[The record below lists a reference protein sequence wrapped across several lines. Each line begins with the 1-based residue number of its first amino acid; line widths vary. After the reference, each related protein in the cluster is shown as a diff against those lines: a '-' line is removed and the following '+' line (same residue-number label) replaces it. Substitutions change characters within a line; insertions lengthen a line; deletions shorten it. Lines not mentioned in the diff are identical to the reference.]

1 MTKAPQ
7 TGPLPTRSERLRGQL
22 ALAVSIVGIGSA
34 FIFVRRSE
42 VDPTATLMLR
52 MLAASMMIG
61 AVLAPRSAAVRVRD
75 IRGRDVGLLVL
86 ASVVSGLDLLANQW
100 SVSYTSVANAA
111 FLMNASPVFV
121 LLFAWLVYRER
132 VALMK
137 LVAVAVAVAGG
148 TFVVAGGG
156 DRAPSSLH
164 AFGDGL
170 ALTSAALYAVFLLMT
185 KHLRERIPTSVIML
199 TNSLVIMVMLAPVA
213 VLTSEPLLPKSAA
226 GYALIFGYALVSQ
239 LLGHGLMTY
248 ALRTVDPALAS
259 MSGLLR
265 PVVAAALAWLI
276 LDEGMD
282 SLQFLGGA
290 VMLLAFYCFQRADS
304 GGAGPSSA
312 TTEEEQQLSLA
323 EQSRRPRSSDPTPQV
338 TADGPADDG

>member
-1 MTKAPQ
+1 MTKAPE
-7 TGPLPTRSERLRGQL
+7 TVPPSTRTERVRGQL
-22 ALAVSIVGIGSA
+22 ALAGSVVGIGSA
-34 FIFVRRSE
+34 FIFVRLSE

-61 AVLAPRSAAVRVRD
+61 AVLAPRSATVRVRD
-75 IRGRDVGLLVL
+75 IRGRDMGLLVL
-86 ASVVSGLDLLANQW
+86 ASIVSGLDLLANQW
-100 SVSYTSVANAA
+100 AVSYTSVANTA

-132 VALMK
+132 VAVLK
-137 LVAVAVAVAGG
+137 LVAVGIAVVGG
-148 TFVVAGGG
+148 TLVVAGGG

-185 KHLRERIPTSVIML
+185 KRLRERIPTSVIML

-213 VLTSEPLLPKSAA
+213 FLTSDPLLPKSAA
-226 GYALIFGYALVSQ
+226 GYALVFGYALVSQ

-265 PVVAAALAWLI
+265 PVVAAVLAWLI
-276 LDEGMD
+276 LGEGMGP
-282 SLQFLGGA
+282 LQFLGGA
-290 VMLLAFYCFQRADS
+290 VMLFALYCFQRADS
-304 GGAGPSSA
+304 GGAAPASA
-312 TTEEEQQLSLA
+312 TRDKEQQLS
-323 EQSRRPRSSDPTPQV
+323 
-338 TADGPADDG
+338 PADDV

>member
-1 MTKAPQ
+1 MTKAPE
-7 TGPLPTRSERLRGQL
+7 TTPTPTRTERIRGKL
-22 ALAVSIVGIGSA
+22 ALGGSVVGIGSA
-34 FIFVRRSE
+34 FIFVRLSE

-75 IRGRDVGLLVL
+75 IRGRDMGLLVL
-86 ASVVSGLDLLANQW
+86 VSIVSGLDLLANQW
-100 SVSYTSVANAA
+100 AVSYTSVANAA

-121 LLFAWLVYRER
+121 LLFARLVYRER
-132 VALMK
+132 VGLMK
-137 LVAVAVAVAGG
+137 LVAVVVAVAGG
-148 TFVVAGGG
+148 TLVVAGGG
-156 DRAPSSLH
+156 DQAPSSLH

-185 KHLRERIPTSVIML
+185 KRLRERIPTSVIML

-213 VLTSEPLLPKSAA
+213 MLTSDPLLPKSAS
-226 GYALIFGYALVSQ
+226 GYALIFGYALVCQ

-276 LDEGMD
+276 LDEGMGP
-282 SLQFLGGA
+282 LQFLGGA
-290 VMLLAFYCFQRADS
+290 VMLLALYCFQRADL
-304 GGAGPSSA
+304 GRAVPSSA
-312 TTEEEQQLSLA
+312 TTEEEQRLGPA
-323 EQSRRPRSSDPTPQV
+323 EQSRRPASPDPSPQV
-338 TADGPADDG
+338 RADGRPDDG